1 VYNTHIDNETESLM
15 DSKTLI
21 RKLEEAGWKEVSR
34 DGSHRTFKHPK
45 VRELVTVQH
54 PRKDLP
60 VGTLQK
66 LLKIAGLR

>member
-1 VYNTHIDNETESLM
+1 M

-45 VRELVTVQH
+45 VREIVTVQH
-54 PRKDLP
+54 PRK
-60 VGTLQK
+60 TS
-66 LLKIAGLR
+66 R